1 MWIQQISIKNLW
13 KKGNIVWDLKKDVN
27 ILVGINGSGKSTL
40 LNLVYEAL
48 QPEISEAAKKKY
60 FSLISELVI
69 RFTDDT
75 FVIVDSSGERFP
87 VNIDPLKL
95 NIARIN
101 TFDIANSLDEL
112 IGGSQLQFEI
122 YQKNKYKALNQILKG
137 QNAIPTNET
146 MTELF
151 GSRKL
156 LIDTLNLLFG
166 STGKSFSED
175 NFSFKLTDQEYEL
188 SYKQLSSGE
197 KQIFYILLQ
206 TLLQDNKPSI
216 LLLDEP
222 EISLHIEW
230 QKNLIDSI
238 RKLNN
243 QCQVVAVTHSSN
255 MFFKGWLDHKL
266 NIEDIRQTSSSNVL
280 EKTPLKSRLMMF
292 KDEFQ
297 RIMDKNNAPTFKKLN
312 DVNAMLHRTF
322 FVLTLEDCKKILKMM
337 RDSGLQPDHFAFT
350 TLISKV
356 PDLASAKVLLKDMKS
371 KKIIPNGV
379 TYVNIMKK
387 SESFGDAMEVFDLM
401 RTDKME
407 PAIQHFSVLLGKAD
421 HSEMVRK
428 VEELR
433 SLYGVPTND
442 IYVNKLHI
450 KK

>member
-13 KKGNIVWDLKKDVN
+13 KKGNIKWDLKTDVN
-27 ILVGINGSGKSTL
+27 VLVGNNGSGKSTL

-60 FSLISELVI
+60 FSLIGELAI

-75 FVIVDSSGERFP
+75 FIVVDSSGERFP
-87 VNIDPLKL
+87 INIDTLKL

-101 TFDIANSLDEL
+101 TFDISNSLDDL
-112 IGGSQLQFEI
+112 IGASQLQFEI
-122 YQKNKYKALNQILKG
+122 YQKNKYKSLNSILE
-137 QNAIPTNET
+137 QNTIPTNET
-146 MTELF
+146 MTALF
-151 GSRKL
+151 GPRKSF
-156 LIDTLNLLFG
+156 IDKLNYLF
-166 STGKSFSED
+166 SPSSKKFSED
-175 NFSFKLTDQEYEL
+175 SFSFKLIGQEYEL

-206 TLLQDNKPSI
+206 ALLQDNKPSV

-230 QKNLIDSI
+230 QRGLIESI
-238 RKLNN
+238 RELNPH
-243 QCQVVAVTHSSN
+243 CQVVAVTHSSN
-255 MFFKGWLDHKL
+255 MFFRSWLDHKL
-266 NIEDIRQTSSSNVL
+266 NIEDIRQTTSNSIV
-280 EKTPLKSRLMMF
+280 EKISIKSRLMTF

-297 RIMDKNNAPTFKKLN
+297 RIIDKSTAPNFKKLN
-312 DVNAMLHRTF
+312 DVNSMLHRTF
-322 FVLTLEDCKKILKMM
+322 FILTLQDCKSFLKTM
-337 RDSGLQPDHFAFT
+337 RDAGLQPDHFAYT

-401 RTDKME
+401 RTDKIE